1 MSDNFKGWKN
11 FEEFIEVANSSCN
24 WLVLRNFEYLP
35 NDFFGNDKDV
45 DVLCEN
51 LEQFVKTMRLTKR
64 SWGIAAYETMIDNK
78 VVPFDVRFLG
88 DGYYDKLWQYKMLK
102 NKILT
107 SDGVPRMN
115 NEDYFYSLIYHSKLQ
130 KYEVKEVYKTRFST
144 LAHSLNIIEWKTEN
158 IDNEKYIA
166 VLLSK
171 FMKLNHY
178 VFTVPL
184 DCNVPKNNYFFNLLD
199 SSIKENITIK
209 KPIKIKILDLIPS
222 WVFKVIPN
230 ELKKVIKKVLGWN

>member
-1 MSDNFKGWKN
+1 MNDNFKGWKN
-11 FEEFIEVANSSCN
+11 FEEFIEVANSLCN

-51 LEQFVKTMRLTKR
+51 LEQFVKTMKLTKR

-115 NEDYFYSLIYHSKLQ
+115 DEDYFYSLIYHSKIQ
-130 KYEVKEVYKTRFST
+130 KYEVKKTYKTRL
-144 LAHSLNIIEWKTEN
+144 LALADSLNIADYKIKNIED
-158 IDNEKYIA
+158 DNYIA
-166 VLLSK
+166 EKLNK
-171 FMKLNHY
+171 FMKQSHY
-178 VFTVPL
+178 TYTVPI
-184 DCNVPKNNYFFNLLD
+184 DCNVPKNKEFFDLLD
-199 SSIKENITIK
+199 ESIKYGIVFK
-209 KPIKIKILDLIPS
+209 QPLKVKIMNFIPS
-222 WVFKVIPN
+222 WIFKIIPYKMK
-230 ELKKVIKKVLGWN
+230 ELIKKVLKWK